1 MIDGVLGVPVEVG
14 TRRKSSADQANSKIA
29 WVKYGQ
35 ARCTHQ
41 TIRPVGLAKN
51 PPVFFNVGGTAD
63 AQASRDRSGPWR
75 CKRH

>member
-14 TRRKSSADQANSKIA
+14 DAQKVQRRPSKLENRL
-29 WVKYGQ
+29 GQ
-35 ARCTHQ
+35 
-41 TIRPVGLAKN
+41 IWSIGLAKN

>member
-35 ARCTHQ
+35 ARGVP
-41 TIRPVGLAKN
+41 IK
-51 PPVFFNVGGTAD
+51 
-63 AQASRDRSGPWR
+63 RSGR
-75 CKRH
+75 